1 MLQETL
7 QSGKLQKPMLENSIW
22 YNGHTFSFL
31 LDADQT
37 SGAFVLIHCYFR
49 KGGEPP
55 AHFHR
60 NEEEIFYVLEGE
72 IRFHIGD
79 KNFIAKAGEL
89 AFAPREIPH
98 QFSLITETAKALLL
112 ITPAGMETF
121 FKEYSVP
128 AQSLE
133 LPAVHKGEPP
143 AAFLQ
148 NMMARATEL
157 GIVWM
162 PEF

>member
-1 MLQETL
+1 MAYEPVQI
-7 QSGKLQKPMLENSIW
+7 KPELKNSIW

-31 LDADQT
+31 IESSQ
-37 SGAFVLIHCYFR
+37 SNGAFSLISCYFG

-55 AHFHR
+55 AHYHL
-60 NEEEIFYVLEGE
+60 NESETFYVLEGE

-79 KNFIAKAGEL
+79 KKFTARAGET
-89 AFAPREIPH
+89 AFAPKGVPH
-98 QFSLITETAKALLL
+98 SFKLESETAKALLL
-112 ITPAGMETF
+112 IAPAGIETF
-121 FKEYSVP
+121 FKEFSIP

-133 LPAVHKGEPP
+133 LPPIPDGQPP
-143 AAFLQ
+143 AEFL
-148 NMMARATEL
+148 NHMLKRATEM